1 MSVKRLTIHQ
11 YVDDDYYSHSEK
23 VTDED
28 SKELY
33 HVWDLTD
40 CPEDA
45 IIGRKLFSARSWVD
59 AVEYGM
65 SLAEQGFTSIEVETI
80 EEEEEDW

>member
-1 MSVKRLTIHQ
+1 MGVKHLTIHH
-11 YVDDDYYSHSEK
+11 YEDDEYRQSER

-28 SKELY
+28 GKELY
-33 HVWDLTD
+33 GVWDLID

-45 IIGRKLFSARSWVD
+45 KLGRNLFSARSWVG

-65 SLAEQGFTSIEVETI
+65 SLAEQGFTSIDVETI
-80 EEEEEDW
+80 EEEGEDW